1 MKKQKKQK
9 KQKKKKRKKMKINEL
24 FTGENGLF
32 EKIFAP
38 LFPVLYKSIFGD
50 DDPKVIDIDLRFKYG
65 NRTLVDAVTNET
77 ATDIVKSIITVKFN
91 EWQKQIQV
99 FNNEYDVLNPVT
111 SKTTETTNNTVDE
124 TGNNNTIGSSVT
136 FNDGDFGNDTKQQR
150 DSTGNRQETGTK
162 TVVKNGVPSSVPTS
176 EIIQKEMNLRKT
188 NFKTQVVTEIAKEIS
203 LDIY

>member
-1 MKKQKKQK
+1 
-9 KQKKKKRKKMKINEL
+9 MKINEL

-32 EKIFAP
+32 EKIFKP

-50 DDPKVIDIDLRFKYG
+50 DDPKLIDIDLRFKYG
-65 NRTLVDAVTNET
+65 NRTLVNAVTPET
-77 ATDIVKSIITVKFN
+77 ANDIVKGIITVKFD

-99 FNNEYDVLNPVT
+99 FNNEYDPLNPVT
-111 SKTTETTNNTVDE
+111 EKLTETTNNTVDE
-124 TGNNNTIGSSVT
+124 TGNNNTVDSSVT
-136 FNDGDFGNDTKQQR
+136 FNNGDFGNDTKQQR
-150 DSTGNRQETGTK
+150 DSTGNRQETRTK
-162 TVVKNGVPSSVPTS
+162 TSSKSGLPSSVPVS

>member
-1 MKKQKKQK
+1 MKKQK

-38 LFPVLYKSIFGD
+38 LFPVLYKSIFGE

-77 ATDIVKSIITVKFN
+77 ATDIVKSIITVKFD

-99 FNNEYDVLNPVT
+99 FNNEYDVLNPAT
-111 SKTTETTNNTVDE
+111 SKTTETTNNTVVE
-124 TGNNNTIGSSVT
+124 TGNNNIIDSSVT

-162 TVVKNGVPSSVPTS
+162 TSVKNGLPSSVPVS
-176 EIIQKEMNLRKT
+176 EIIQKEMSLRKT
-188 NFKTQVVTEIAKEIS
+188 NFKTQVITELAKE
-203 LDIY
+203 LTTDIY

>member
-9 KQKKKKRKKMKINEL
+9 KTKKTMKINEL

-32 EKIFAP
+32 EKIFKP
-38 LFPVLYKSIFGD
+38 LFPVLYESIFGE
-50 DDPKVIDIDLRFKYG
+50 DDPKLIDVDLRFKYG

-77 ATDIVKSIITVKFN
+77 ATDIVKSIITVKFD

-124 TGNNNTIGSSVT
+124 TGNNNTIDSSVT
-136 FNDGDFGNDTKQQR
+136 FNNGDFGNDTKQQR

-162 TVVKNGVPSSVPTS
+162 TVVKNGIPSSVPTS
-176 EIIQKEMNLRKT
+176 EIIQKEMSLRKT
-188 NFKTQVVTEIAKEIS
+188 NFKTQVITELAKELTI
-203 LDIY
+203 DIY

>member
-1 MKKQKKQK
+1 
-9 KQKKKKRKKMKINEL
+9 MKINEL

-77 ATDIVKSIITVKFN
+77 ATDIVKGIIMVKFD
-91 EWQKQIQV
+91 EWQKQIDV
-99 FNNEYDVLNPVT
+99 FNNEYDPLNPVT
-111 SKTTETTNNTVDE
+111 EKLTETTNNTVDE
-124 TGNNNTIGSSVT
+124 TGNNNTVDSSVT

-176 EIIQKEMNLRKT
+176 EIIQKEMSLRKT
-188 NFKTQVVTEIAKEIS
+188 NFKTQVITELANE
-203 LDIY
+203 LTVDIY

>member
-1 MKKQKKQK
+1 MKKQKKTK
-9 KQKKKKRKKMKINEL
+9 KTMKINEL

-50 DDPKVIDIDLRFKYG
+50 DDPKVIDIDLCFKYG

-77 ATDIVKSIITVKFN
+77 ATDIVKSIITVKFD
-91 EWQKQIQV
+91 EWQKQINV
-99 FNNEYDVLNPVT
+99 FNNEYDPLNPVT
-111 SKTTETTNNTVDE
+111 EKLTETTNNTVDE
-124 TGNNNTIGSSVT
+124 TGNNNTVDSSVT

-176 EIIQKEMNLRKT
+176 EIIQKEISLRKT
-188 NFKTQVVTEIAKEIS
+188 NFKTQVITELAKELTI
-203 LDIY
+203 DIY

>member
-1 MKKQKKQK
+1 MKKQK

-65 NRTLVDAVTNET
+65 NRILVDAVTNET
-77 ATDIVKSIITVKFN
+77 ATDIVKSIITVKFD

-99 FNNEYDVLNPVT
+99 FNNEYDVLNPLT
-111 SKTTETTNNTVDE
+111 SKETVTESNTVDE
-124 TGNNNTIGSSVT
+124 TGNNNTIDSSVT
-136 FNDGDFGNDTKQQR
+136 FNDGEFGNDTKQQR
-150 DSTGNRQETGTK
+150 DSTGNRQETRTK
-162 TVVKNGVPSSVPTS
+162 TSSKSGVSSSVPTS
-176 EIIQKEMNLRKT
+176 EIIQKEMSLRKT
-188 NFKTQVVTEIAKEIS
+188 NFKTLVITELAEELTI
-203 LDIY
+203 DIY

>member
-1 MKKQKKQK
+1 MKKQK

-32 EKIFAP
+32 EKIFKP
-38 LFPVLYKSIFGD
+38 LFPVLYESIFGE
-50 DDPKVIDIDLRFKYG
+50 DDPKLIDIDFRFKYG
-65 NRTLVDAVTNET
+65 NKTLVDAVTNET
-77 ATDIVKSIITVKFN
+77 ATDIVKSIIAVKFD

-124 TGNNNTIGSSVT
+124 TGNNNTIDSSVT
-136 FNDGDFGNDTKQQR
+136 FNNGDFGNDTKQQR

-162 TVVKNGVPSSVPTS
+162 TVVKNGVPSGVTTS
-176 EIIQKEMNLRKT
+176 EIIQKEMSLRKT
-188 NFKTQVVTEIAKEIS
+188 NFKTQVITELAKELTI
-203 LDIY
+203 DIY

>member
-9 KQKKKKRKKMKINEL
+9 RKTMKINEL

-32 EKIFAP
+32 EKIFKP
-38 LFPVLYKSIFGD
+38 LFPVLYESIFGE
-50 DDPKVIDIDLRFKYG
+50 DDPKLIDIDFCFKYG

-77 ATDIVKSIITVKFN
+77 ATDIVKSIITVKFD

-124 TGNNNTIGSSVT
+124 TGNNNTIDSSVT

-162 TVVKNGVPSSVPTS
+162 TVLKNGVPSSVPTS
-176 EIIQKEMNLRKT
+176 EIIQKEMSLRKT
-188 NFKTQVVTEIAKEIS
+188 NFKTQVITELAKELTI
-203 LDIY
+203 DIY